1 MMRVDA
7 AVTVVARRSSK
18 TAWREIDG
26 EIVIISPEDSSV
38 HELNE
43 TAGAFWRQA
52 DGKRDLLEIAR
63 NLAAAYDAPVDT
75 VLADIEDLAAE
86 LCSKGLVILEKAGA

>member
-1 MMRVDA
+1 MMPVGQ
-7 AVTVVARRSSK
+7 AVSVVARRSSK
-18 TAWREIDG
+18 VAWREIEG

-52 DGKRDLLEIAR
+52 DGKRDLSEIAR

-75 VLADIEDLAAE
+75 VLADIEDLIAD
-86 LCSKGLVILEKAGA
+86 LCSKRLLIVERAGA

>member
-1 MMRVDA
+1 MRVA
-7 AVTVVARRSSK
+7 QAVSVVARRSSK
-18 TAWREIDG
+18 VAWREIEG

-52 DGKRDLLEIAR
+52 DGERDLGEIAR
-63 NLAAAYDAPVDT
+63 GLAAAYDAPVDT
-75 VLADIEDLAAE
+75 VLADIEELAAE
-86 LCSKGLVILEKAGA
+86 LCSKRLIVLEKAGA

>member
-1 MMRVDA
+1 MPTA
-7 AVTVVARRSSK
+7 QAVSVVARRSSK
-18 TAWREIDG
+18 VAWREIEG

-52 DGKRDLLEIAR
+52 DGRRDLSEIAR
-63 NLAAAYDAPVDT
+63 NLAMSYDAPLDT
-75 VLADIEDLAAE
+75 VLADIEDLVAE
-86 LCSKGLVILEKAGA
+86 LCSKRLLTVEKAGA

>member
-1 MMRVDA
+1 MTPA
-7 AVTVVARRSSK
+7 GHAVSVVARRSSK
-18 TAWREIDG
+18 VAWREIEG

-52 DGKRDLLEIAR
+52 DGKRDLGEIAR
-63 NLAAAYDAPVDT
+63 SLAAAYDAPVDT
-75 VLADIEDLAAE
+75 VLADIEDLVAD
-86 LCSKGLVILEKAGA
+86 LCSKQLLIVERAGA